1 MLNMDQVFESNR
13 ISFVEVS
20 ELLVNDY
27 LDMVNDYENVNRF
40 IGGEHKTY
48 TAEQERK
55 WVQKKL
61 AEKALVFSMLEKKS
75 GEFIGNIELMDVN
88 NSVGE
93 LGIAITAAKQNAG
106 YGTEAVSAITE
117 YGTRQLGLNR
127 VFLRTNP
134 QNTRAIH
141 VYQKCGF
148 KEYDRTDEHVYM
160 ELGR

>member
-1 MLNMDQVFESNR
+1 MNQVFESSR

-27 LDMVNDYENVNRF
+27 LDMVNDYESVNRF